1 MNFRYIVLFF
11 NNGFAGEVGEEKRK
25 KKKVDLVLSCLLT
38 HSISK
43 MSRRPVLEEVDDDEI
58 DNLDMDIAEFD
69 PNLKTP
75 VAPKRPEPKIVR
87 SQDQDQEPPLFP
99 QVPFGDV
106 VPPQN
111 TQQSQLRSNVLDP
124 EHFTPEQ
131 KAQFEK
137 FQIIYPCYF
146 DINRSHK
153 EGRRVSIDRA
163 VENPLAIA
171 ICDAC
176 RALQIPALLE
186 LDKTHP
192 QDFGNA
198 GRVRVL
204 LKDFKNDNKPIDPRL
219 ANKRSLYN
227 RIAEYLADHPTS
239 LDSVSAKSGIAIPPD
254 FQGDF
259 KVEEIPKVKGFR
271 MNTIVPIHSNF
282 TMKHPMTKSIYDP
295 EPETSANSVQN
306 KPNVPKIPKKKIMKI
321 RG

>member
-1 MNFRYIVLFF
+1 
-11 NNGFAGEVGEEKRK
+11 
-25 KKKVDLVLSCLLT
+25 
-38 HSISK
+38 

-87 SQDQDQEPPLFP
+87 SQDQGREPPLFP
-99 QVPFGDV
+99 QAPFGNV
-106 VPPQN
+106 APPPPQQ
-111 TQQSQLRSNVLDP
+111 TQQHQSRSNILDP

-146 DINRSHK
+146 DLNRSHK

-163 VENPLAIA
+163 VENPLAIT

-176 RALQIPALLE
+176 RSLQIPALLE

-192 QDFGNA
+192 QDFGNS

-204 LKDFKNDNKPIDPRL
+204 LKDFKNDNKPIDPSITT
-219 ANKRSLYN
+219 KRSLYN
-227 RIAEYLADHPTS
+227 RIAEYLAEHPTS

-295 EPETSANSVQN
+295 EPETDSNLAASN
-306 KPNVPKIPKKKIMKI
+306 KPNVPKVPKKKIMKI

>member
-1 MNFRYIVLFF
+1 
-11 NNGFAGEVGEEKRK
+11 
-25 KKKVDLVLSCLLT
+25 
-38 HSISK
+38 
-43 MSRRPVLEEVDDDEI
+43 MSRRPVLEDVDDDEI

-75 VAPKRPEPKIVR
+75 VAPKRPEPTIVR
-87 SQDQDQEPPLFP
+87 SQDQGQEPPLFP
-99 QVPFGDV
+99 QAPFGNV
-106 VPPQN
+106 APPQPSSQV
-111 TQQSQLRSNVLDP
+111 QQSQSGKNILDP
-124 EHFTPEQ
+124 DRFTPEQ

-153 EGRRVSIDRA
+153 EGRRVNIDRA
-163 VENPLAIA
+163 VENPLAIT
-171 ICDAC
+171 ICNAC
-176 RALQIPALLE
+176 HALQIPALLE

-192 QDFGNA
+192 QDFGNP

-204 LKDFKNDNKPIDPRL
+204 LKDFKHDNKPIDPKL

-227 RIAEYLADHPTS
+227 KIADYLGDHPTS
-239 LDSVSAKSGIAIPPD
+239 LESVGAKSGIAIPAD

-259 KVEEIPKVKGFR
+259 KAEEIPKIKGFK

-282 TMKHPMTKSIYDP
+282 TMKHPMTKSIYDA
-295 EPETSANSVQN
+295 EPETNTNSVQN
-306 KPNVPKIPKKKIMKI
+306 KTNVPKVPKKKIMKI